1 MKIASSLRAGKS
13 CAESLFRSFIDT
25 DVDFLDAPS
34 GNPSGS
40 TANVMLWDQTTGFA
54 YIANTADTRAVLCRS
69 GEALDLSID
78 RKGSDPEEIARIA
91 ESGGFIVNG
100 RVQGSLAV
108 SRALG
113 DSALKIVGKVAGRKV
128 LIPDPEVTTFRPC
141 AQIDN
146 FIIIGT

>member
-1 MKIASSLRAGKS
+1 
-13 CAESLFRSFIDT
+13 LFKSFIDT
-25 DVDFLDAPS
+25 DIEFLDAPS

-40 TANVMLWDQTTGFA
+40 TANVMLWDQSTGYA

-78 RKGSDPEEIARIA
+78 RKASDPEEIARIA
-91 ESGGFIVNG
+91 ESGGFIVKG

-113 DSALKIVGKVAGRKV
+113 VYVYACLYVYIYILLSRGVYFVFASVCFYTYIYICKYL
-128 LIPDPEVTTFRPC
+128 
-141 AQIDN
+141 
-146 FIIIGT
+146 

>member
-1 MKIASSLRAGKS
+1 
-13 CAESLFRSFIDT
+13 LFKSFIDT
-25 DVDFLDAPS
+25 DIEFLDAPS

-40 TANVMLWDQTTGFA
+40 TANVMLWDQSTGYA

-78 RKGSDPEEIARIA
+78 RKASDPEEIARIA
-91 ESGGFIVNG
+91 ESGGFIVKG

-113 DSALKIVGKVAGRKV
+113 VYVYACLYVYIYYCQGECILYLLLYVSIHIYICKYL
-128 LIPDPEVTTFRPC
+128 
-141 AQIDN
+141 
-146 FIIIGT
+146 